1 MKIKKKHLITLLK
14 QVIAISLCVVVI
26 IPFYMVFIN
35 SFKTKYE
42 AARMSL
48 AFPEEWQFENYLEVI
63 EKGKLVQ
70 GFTNS
75 FTYSMLSTT
84 LGVLICAMGAF
95 VLSRSR
101 TKLNN
106 FLYYFVL
113 FGLFIPVN
121 FITLVRM
128 FQMLGLTNTR
138 LGVIV
143 TFTSGMIP
151 FCIFVIRNFVASVP
165 KEMDEAA
172 IIDGS
177 GPLKLFFYIIIPL
190 LKPILATCFILQ
202 FMGTWSN
209 FLVPLYLT
217 SSSKLYPMTISV
229 YQFFGRTTSKWNLIF
244 ADIVL
249 TILPVLA
256 IYLFGQKYFIQG
268 ITSGA
273 VKQ

>member
-1 MKIKKKHLITLLK
+1 
-14 QVIAISLCVVVI
+14 
-26 IPFYMVFIN
+26 
-35 SFKTKYE
+35 
-42 AARMSL
+42 
-48 AFPEEWQFENYLEVI
+48 
-63 EKGKLVQ
+63 
-70 GFTNS
+70 
-75 FTYSMLSTT
+75 MLSTT
-84 LGVLICAMGAF
+84 LGVIFCAMGSF
-95 VLSRSR
+95 VLSRNR
-101 TKLNN
+101 TRLNN
-106 FLYYFVL
+106 FLYYFIL

-128 FQMLGLTNTR
+128 FQMLKLTNTR

-151 FCIFVIRNFVASVP
+151 FCVFVIRNFVASVP

-177 GPLKLFFYIIIPL
+177 GPVMLFFFIIIPL

-229 YQFFGRTTSKWNLIF
+229 FQFFGRTSSKWNLIF

-249 TILPVLA
+249 TILPVLI